1 MSLTLILLRHGESE
15 WNAKNLFTGWVDVD
29 LNAKGEAEAQRGGEL
44 LVENDLLPDVLHT
57 SLLKRAI
64 RTSQIALQVADRHWI
79 PTKRHWRLNERH
91 YGALQGKDKA
101 ATLAEYGEEQF
112 MVWRR
117 SYDTPPPPIDNSD
130 EFANFHDPRY
140 AALPPEL
147 RPQTECLKDVLERAL
162 PYWYDEIV
170 PDLGAG
176 KTVLV
181 AAHGN
186 SLRAIV
192 KHLDQMG
199 DAEVVGLN
207 IPTGIPLLYELNDD
221 YTPVTPGGRYLD
233 PDAAAAAIEAVKN
246 QGKKKET
253 APGSEADTGRRRS
266 PSAAPFVSMAAG
278 AVTTYLEATISP
290 DLTRSR

>member
-1 MSLTLILLRHGESE
+1 MAATLILLRHGESE

-29 LNAKGEAEAQRGGEL
+29 LTAKGEAEALRGGEL

-64 RTSQIALQVADRHWI
+64 RTAHISLAIADRHWI
-79 PTKRHWRLNERH
+79 PTRRSWRLNERH

-101 ATLAEYGEEQF
+101 ATLAEFGEEQF
-112 MVWRR
+112 MMWRR
-117 SYDTPPPPIDNSD
+117 SYDTPPPPIDNDD
-130 EFANFHDPRY
+130 EFSTFHDPRY

-176 KTVLV
+176 KVVLV

-207 IPTGIPLLYELNDD
+207 IPTGVPLLYELDD
-221 YTPVTPGGRYLD
+221 EFKPTTVGGRYLD
-233 PDAAAAAIEAVKN
+233 PDAA
-246 QGKKKET
+246 
-253 APGSEADTGRRRS
+253 
-266 PSAAPFVSMAAG
+266 
-278 AVTTYLEATISP
+278 
-290 DLTRSR
+290 